1 MASHCGLHCLKIN
14 HIGVRLGGE
23 TLLEDVNLHAHCG
36 ELTAVI
42 GRNGAGKS
50 TLLRAILG
58 EVSHTGGVEFS
69 GHGGSPSPRKPRIG
83 YVPQSLNLD
92 KGSPSTVYDMAL
104 AFTSAYPAFLPRSRK
119 QAARLAAHFRRF
131 RADTLLDRPVG
142 RLSGG
147 ELQRVLL
154 AIATLPT
161 PDLLI
166 LDEPV
171 SGVDQAG
178 LQDFYALV
186 EELKA
191 TADMVILLVSHDLS
205 YVRRHA
211 DRVVLLDK
219 TVLQCGA
226 PAEVFASPEFAAAF
240 SSGDRNPLGDPSN
253 KGGDRRA

>member
-1 MASHCGLHCLKIN
+1 MTSHCGLHCLKIN

-23 TLLEDVNLHAHCG
+23 TLLQDVNLHAHCG
-36 ELTAVI
+36 ELTAII

-50 TLLRAILG
+50 TLLKAVLG
-58 EVSHTGGVEFS
+58 ELPHTGTVEFS
-69 GHGGSPSPRKPRIG
+69 GHGGIPASRKPRIG

-92 KGSPSTVYDMAL
+92 KGSPATVYDMAL

-119 QAARLAAHFRRF
+119 RAVRLAEHFRRF
-131 RADTLLDRPVG
+131 RADGLLDCPAG

-178 LQDFYALV
+178 LQDFYLLV

-191 TADMVILLVSHDLS
+191 TADMVILLVSHDLE
-205 YVRRHA
+205 YVRHHA
-211 DRVVLLDK
+211 DRVVLLDR
-219 TVLQCGA
+219 TVLECGA
-226 PAEVFASPEFAAAF
+226 PETVFTTSAFTSAF
-240 SSGDRNPLGDPSN
+240 SVSESLSSER
-253 KGGDRRA
+253 GGNRHA